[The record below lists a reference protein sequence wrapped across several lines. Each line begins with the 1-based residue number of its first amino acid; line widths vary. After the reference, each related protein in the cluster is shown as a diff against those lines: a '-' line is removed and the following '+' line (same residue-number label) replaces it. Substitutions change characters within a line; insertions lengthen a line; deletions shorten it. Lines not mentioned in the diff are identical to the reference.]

1 MEDVDIIEREETP
14 NEIIER
20 VKKFLLNGCGCLR
33 GSKGGPRSRE
43 FKEEVVLFNLN
54 ICLELTSGELDLI
67 ILANIQAFSGNNC
80 IGTKRSRSSRCTYQ
94 FQSVSICKEMFIH
107 LNGIGYNR
115 LCRLKEHYERYG
127 IHPRTHGNTKTLPSN
142 TLPQSN
148 TENVHR
154 FLTNYIEENAFVLPG
169 RIPGFKQED
178 VQVLS
183 PSETK
188 TSVWHVYTAT
198 CKASGE
204 QAVSYSKFIDLWHQ
218 FCLKVVWRN
227 P

>member
-204 QAVSYSKFIDLWHQ
+204 QAVSYS
-218 FCLKVVWRN
+218 
-227 P
+227 